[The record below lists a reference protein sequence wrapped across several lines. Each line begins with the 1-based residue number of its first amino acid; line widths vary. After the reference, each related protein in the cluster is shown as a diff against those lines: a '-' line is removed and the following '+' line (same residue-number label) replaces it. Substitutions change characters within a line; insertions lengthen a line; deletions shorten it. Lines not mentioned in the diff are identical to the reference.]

1 MKGDKM
7 EEQKATRGRPRKEP
21 TISQH
26 YRLLKSVV
34 EMATKKAKQLGMKL
48 PAYISSLIIKDN
60 S

>member
-1 MKGDKM
+1 M
-7 EEQKATRGRPRKEP
+7 EQLKATRGRPRKEP